1 MPAHG
6 IPDVNH
12 MLRPVNEWLRRKG
25 LSFGPFPL
33 FEHVSEKPLPIPGA
47 PQEMGAFWREALRG
61 DVPASLDR
69 SVLLAT
75 IASWRLAE
83 TLAKRLA
90 EVAQIIEAIIQG
102 NGGNVQALEA
112 AVFKVA
118 RRHFEPAPPDVAG

>member
-1 MPAHG
+1 MP
-6 IPDVNH
+6 
-12 MLRPVNEWLRRKG
+12 RPVNEWLRRKG
-25 LSFGPFPL
+25 LSFRPFPYL
-33 FEHVSEKPLPIPGA
+33 NMSRKNPCRSRGR

-61 DVPASLDR
+61 DVSASLDR

-90 EVAQIIEAIIQG
+90 EVAQIIESIIQG